1 MVITQYEN
9 KKMIISPKSKKIA
22 TSCIEIILSA
32 DKGNNILKQNKKAHK
47 VSDIITGFK
56 FAELVPKST
65 ELKQNKKRKHNNK
78 YAGVN

>member
-22 TSCIEIILSA
+22 TSCVELFYLLRKETIF
-32 DKGNNILKQNKKAHK
+32 LKQNKKAHK

-56 FAELVPKST
+56 FAELAPKST